1 MLGGSCAGGGVPAG
15 FWCFCGGERFLK
27 LSQVGTSEPHRWPC
41 GGRKPQ
47 PLSCAEQR
55 SPEIW
60 RFKVQR
66 LGEKE
71 IINRKQLCNLGR
83 RHGGGE
89 TGPPHT
95 LPDPRPGDEPGP
107 RTGQGRGSCQQDEAG
122 IFLGELREELEE
134 PRKSPFLLR
143 SPTAWSP
150 VQKSRAPVKVWGG
163 FPLPPRAAEPPAQGP
178 EPLSPVDYFP
188 LKSPKLA
195 GEAGA
200 PQPLNEG
207 PFTFFKILIRALLH

>member
-1 MLGGSCAGGGVPAG
+1 MWGA
-15 FWCFCGGERFLK
+15 K
-27 LSQVGTSEPHRWPC
+27 TSALILRPKI
-41 GGRKPQ
+41 G
-47 PLSCAEQR
+47 
-55 SPEIW
+55 

-66 LGEKE
+66 LGEKK

-89 TGPPHT
+89 TGAPPT
-95 LPDPRPGDEPGP
+95 LPDPRPGDKPGP
-107 RTGQGRGSCQQDEAG
+107 RMGQGRSSCQQDEAG

-150 VQKSRAPVKVWGG
+150 VQKSWALVKVWGG
-163 FPLPPRAAEPPAQGP
+163 LPLPPQTVEPLVQGP
-178 EPLSPVDYFP
+178 EPLSPMDYFP
-188 LKSPKLA
+188 LKSLKLA
-195 GEAGA
+195 GGAGA
-200 PQPLNEG
+200 LQPLNEG